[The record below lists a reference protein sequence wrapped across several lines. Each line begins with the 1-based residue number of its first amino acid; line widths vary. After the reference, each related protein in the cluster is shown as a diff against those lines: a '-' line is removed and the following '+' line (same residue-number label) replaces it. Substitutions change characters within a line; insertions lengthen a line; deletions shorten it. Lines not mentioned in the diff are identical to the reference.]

1 MAGGYRSVIIGASGG
16 RARHHALAYR
26 HQRRAKL
33 VAVSARTVDKRDEL
47 ADAYGVA
54 ARYDDYREMLAR
66 ERPDVVHV
74 NTPPDARLEL
84 LEQIAA
90 AGVPSAIIEKPIAID
105 GPDCAALAGVC
116 AQTSP
121 LKVAVNHQLHYH
133 APRRRL
139 QRLVAD
145 GAIGAVR
152 FIDASTGMNAAYQGT
167 HALQSVFA
175 FAGGAQPAAVFG
187 QASGNGRPAAISS
200 QPLRPRRPAGG
211 DRLRRRPARRA
222 ALRWPAR
229 PRLTEAP
236 PEAREAV
243 WGHKRITVYGE
254 RGHVTWTMWSWETL
268 LDGRHEGGEHDY
280 WEHDAPAESALVRLN
295 AGLDRGSAPSL
306 PRYET
311 RTRWAGTR
319 RQPKHRHPVPAG
331 SSCRIRGPKPDH
343 PLALAEATAQYAVL
357 LAVYRSATERRPLA
371 LQQSDGRGPGQSTRL
386 RAALSPPAAPV
397 VSPPAGALI
406 DADVHIA
413 TPTVETL
420 YPYLDARWVEHF
432 SQTLDS
438 GASQHYYPK
447 GRRTPVRRMPAP
459 ACSGCAPTC
468 STAPRWRPR
477 SPAACTQWTACTTP
491 TWRRRWPGAVNDWLT
506 REWLAAGAAAA
517 RVGGGADPDSGAGG
531 GRDRAR
537 RRTGRLRPGADPG
550 AHRASPGRA
559 WLDSTR
565 CGSASNATAW

>member
-105 GPDCAALAGVC
+105 GPDCAALA
-116 AQTSP
+116 AFARTSP

-187 QASGNGRPAAISS
+187 QASGNDGLQPSPRNHFAPDDLLAAIDF
-200 QPLRPRRPAGG
+200 AGG
-211 DRLRRRPARRA
+211 LRAV
-222 ALRWPAR
+222 LRCGGGA

-280 WEHDAPAESALVRLN
+280 WEHDAPAESALVDSV
-295 AGLDRGSAPSL
+295 LDWIESARSL
-306 PRYET
+306 RE
-311 RTRWAGTR
+311 
-319 RQPKHRHPVPAG
+319 PKHAPGGREHDGNRSTGIPGRQLLADQG
-331 SSCRIRGPKPDH
+331 AEPDH

-357 LAVYRSATERRPLA
+357 LAAYRSATERRPLA
-371 LQQSDGRGPGQSTRL
+371 LPGDDESPAIDAL
-386 RAALSPPAAPV
+386 RAALSPPAAP
-397 VSPPAGALI
+397 S
-406 DADVHIA
+406 
-413 TPTVETL
+413 
-420 YPYLDARWVEHF
+420 
-432 SQTLDS
+432 
-438 GASQHYYPK
+438 
-447 GRRTPVRRMPAP
+447 
-459 ACSGCAPTC
+459 
-468 STAPRWRPR
+468 
-477 SPAACTQWTACTTP
+477 
-491 TWRRRWPGAVNDWLT
+491 
-506 REWLAAGAAAA
+506 
-517 RVGGGADPDSGAGG
+517 
-531 GRDRAR
+531 
-537 RRTGRLRPGADPG
+537 
-550 AHRASPGRA
+550 
-559 WLDSTR
+559 
-565 CGSASNATAW
+565 